1 MFKLFFDRTRFF
13 CASVWLDFRGL
24 LGALGLGRAV
34 EREWCACSHLCLVL
48 SVLLAVISEVDYDII
63 SKLLVHL
70 GRQEVPIVPRHA
82 VEYGD
87 GTIVEW
93 MYVRFEVHRAGLCCH
108 LFLVEELAV
117 SGQFEDAVVAGDIVE
132 AVRQNLVKVPS
143 GMLRYGIDEVSGG
156 RIVIRVFPSRVLVA
170 PSSSPLSIG
179 QKVEAYIVEANRAA
193 SFHRRELL
201 DEKALVPCV
210 VLVCSRWCVAPGLN
224 FGTPMTLSRRRF

>member
-1 MFKLFFDRTRFF
+1 MCSSCFFHRTRFS

-48 SVLLAVISEVDYDII
+48 SDLLAVISEVDYDVI
-63 SKLLVHL
+63 SRILVHL
-70 GRQEVPIVPRHA
+70 GRQEVHIVPRHSIQY
-82 VEYGD
+82 ED

-108 LFLVEELAV
+108 LFLVEELAL

-143 GMLRYGIDEVSGG
+143 GRLRYGIDVFDGD
-156 RIVIRVFPSRVLVA
+156 RVVIRVFPSSFSA
-170 PSSSPLSIG
+170 ASSGQSIG
-179 QKVEAYIVEANRAA
+179 QRVEAYIVDANQAA
-193 SFHRRELL
+193 SHHRREPL
-201 DEKALVPCV
+201 DEKALVPC
-210 VLVCSRWCVAPGLN
+210 LCLYGLLGV
-224 FGTPMTLSRRRF
+224 FCLGKISDRR